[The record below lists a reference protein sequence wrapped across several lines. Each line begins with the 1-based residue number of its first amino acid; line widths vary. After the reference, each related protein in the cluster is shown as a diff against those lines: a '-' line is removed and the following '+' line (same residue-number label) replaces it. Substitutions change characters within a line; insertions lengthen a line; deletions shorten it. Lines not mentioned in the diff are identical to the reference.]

1 MERGGDTA
9 PVANTATQAFAA
21 GLFVTDPPLHSNS
34 LACFTGT
41 TRRQPTVADMD
52 MYPTRLRA
60 TRGRGTHALF
70 SLIVHEARS
79 LHPLSTRTR
88 GMKEYAPLFPRASS
102 YSVTRDSG
110 ITGGDSTPNPTL
122 LARVACGPVL
132 SFDSIIYMWR
142 YVARSG

>member
-9 PVANTATQAFAA
+9 PVANIATQAFAA

-41 TRRQPTVADMD
+41 TRKQPTVADMD

-70 SLIVHEARS
+70 SLIIHEARS
-79 LHPLSTRTR
+79 LHPLSTQTR
-88 GMKEYAPLFPRASS
+88 RMKEYAPLFPRASS
-102 YSVTRDSG
+102 MTQDSG
-110 ITGGDSTPNPTL
+110 ITGGVCRD
-122 LARVACGPVL
+122 GEG
-132 SFDSIIYMWR
+132 FDP
-142 YVARSG
+142 

>member
-9 PVANTATQAFAA
+9 PVANIATQAFAA

-41 TRRQPTVADMD
+41 TRKPPTVAYMD

-70 SLIVHEARS
+70 SLIIHEARS
-79 LHPLSTRTR
+79 LHPLSTQTR
-88 GMKEYAPLFPRASS
+88 RMKEYAPLFPRASLM
-102 YSVTRDSG
+102 TQDSG
-110 ITGGDSTPNPTL
+110 ITGGDLP
-122 LARVACGPVL
+122 
-132 SFDSIIYMWR
+132 
-142 YVARSG
+142 

>member
-9 PVANTATQAFAA
+9 PIANIATQAFAA

-41 TRRQPTVADMD
+41 TRKQPTVADMD

-88 GMKEYAPLFPRASS
+88 RMKEYAPLFPRASS
-102 YSVTRDSG
+102 YSVTQDSG
-110 ITGGDSTPNPTL
+110 ITGGGFDPLSH
-122 LARVACGPVL
+122 AAGACGVWPRA
-132 SFDSIIYMWR
+132 II
-142 YVARSG
+142 